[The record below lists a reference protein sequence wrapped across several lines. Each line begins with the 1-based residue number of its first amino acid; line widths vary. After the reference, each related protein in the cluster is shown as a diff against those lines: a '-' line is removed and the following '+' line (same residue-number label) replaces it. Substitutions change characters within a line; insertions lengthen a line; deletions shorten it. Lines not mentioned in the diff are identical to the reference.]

1 MVKEV
6 MRPTLAWLR
15 VLLAL
20 MVLDLHYGFYRD
32 LVAPHI
38 VALLGP
44 LAWLND
50 GAIAVFG
57 FFILSGYLVADMLE
71 KRYPLRGVGDF
82 GHFLLGRIARIYP
95 LYWLVLGVWLILRPQ
110 PLPAPGALLANILLF
125 PYGLW
130 AFFMD
135 QQRTGPLFSY
145 LALVPAWTLAL
156 DLVFYPV
163 GAVLVAGRRWLPLWL
178 GIGLALLLIAAWQ
191 APAGVGKVAYAAWH
205 FRFWTTAGPNL
216 LAFVLGLAMR
226 LWGKALPRPPWA
238 VFTALLALM
247 YVAYLPWGLGN
258 YGATLLS
265 LAALLW
271 LVHHL
276 AGAGRGPY
284 EALLGNAT
292 YAVYLVHVPVLLL
305 LWAHWGGGW
314 PVRVWAVLL
323 SGALA
328 LFLAVA
334 VEGPLEHL
342 RHKWLRTPFYAGSG
356 KVRWDH
362 WDHWALGLSALWACS
377 VFAYLAF
384 GR

>member
-1 MVKEV
+1 MVKAV

-15 VLLAL
+15 VLLAW

-71 KRYPLRGVGDF
+71 RRYPLRGVGDF

-95 LYWLVLGVWLILRPQ
+95 LYWLVLGAWLILRPQ

-130 AFFMD
+130 SFFMD
-135 QQRTGPLFSY
+135 QQQTGPLFSY
-145 LALVPAWTLAL
+145 LVLVPAWTLAL
-156 DLVFYPV
+156 DLVFYPI

-178 GIGLALLLIAAWQ
+178 GIGFALVLIAAWQ
-191 APAGVGKVAYAAWH
+191 APAGVGKVAYDAWH

-216 LAFVLGLAMR
+216 LAFLLGLTMR
-226 LWGKALPRPPWA
+226 LWGKELPRPPWA
-238 VFTALLALM
+238 VFTALLALI
-247 YVAYLPWGLGN
+247 YVAYLPWGLGY

-265 LAALLW
+265 LAALVW

-305 LWAHWGGGW
+305 LWTYWGGGW
-314 PVRVWAVLL
+314 PVRVLAMFL
-323 SGALA
+323 SGVLA
-328 LFLAVA
+328 LFLAVT

-342 RHKWLRTPFYAGSG
+342 RHKWLSASFYAGSG
-356 KVRWDH
+356 KVRWDR
-362 WDHWALGLSALWACS
+362 WALGLTGLWACS
-377 VFAYLAF
+377 AFAYLAF